1 MVNCEQK
8 NLEKI
13 VSNDV
18 NERFKMAKQGFFL
31 DKFVYDGFHK
41 IRKAV
46 AEQGYGFEKLIN
58 DEHWCV
64 RLAIAKQGYGLNKFV
79 YDDCYKIRVLV
90 AKQRYGLS
98 ELVNDKHWCVRL
110 TVAKR
115 GYGLDKLID
124 DYDEKVKKVARKLQ
138 GAKTYVLPYKSGA
151 YNENIYL
158 YIFNENKYEIT
169 SYYYSSDSLEQ
180 WKEKCIEDLNE
191 NVANKLYYI
200 MRKLIEA

>member
-1 MVNCEQK
+1 MVNFGQN
-8 NLEKI
+8 NLEEI
-13 VSNDV
+13 FSNDV
-18 NERFKMAKQGFFL
+18 NERFKMAKQSFFL
-31 DKFVYDGFHK
+31 DKFVHDEFHK

-46 AEQGYGFEKLIN
+46 AEQGYGLDK
-58 DEHWCV
+58 
-64 RLAIAKQGYGLNKFV
+64 
-79 YDDCYKIRVLV
+79 
-90 AKQRYGLS
+90 
-98 ELVNDKHWCVRL
+98 LVNDEHWCVRL

-124 DYDEKVKKVARKLQ
+124 DCDEKVKKVARKLQ
-138 GAKTYVLPYKSGA
+138 CARIYVLPYKSGT

-180 WKEKCIEDLNE
+180 WKEKCIEDLNK

>member
-1 MVNCEQK
+1 
-8 NLEKI
+8 
-13 VSNDV
+13 
-18 NERFKMAKQGFFL
+18 MAKHGFLL

-64 RLAIAKQGYGLNKFV
+64 RLAIAK
-79 YDDCYKIRVLV
+79 
-90 AKQRYGLS
+90 
-98 ELVNDKHWCVRL
+98 
-110 TVAKR
+110 R

-124 DYDEKVKKVARKLQ
+124 DYDEKVKKVARKFQ
-138 GAKTYVLPYKSGA
+138 GAKTYVLPYKSGT

-158 YIFNENKYEIT
+158 YIFNENQYEII

-180 WKEKCIEDLNE
+180 WKEKCIDNLNE
-191 NVANKLYYI
+191 NVANKLYFI